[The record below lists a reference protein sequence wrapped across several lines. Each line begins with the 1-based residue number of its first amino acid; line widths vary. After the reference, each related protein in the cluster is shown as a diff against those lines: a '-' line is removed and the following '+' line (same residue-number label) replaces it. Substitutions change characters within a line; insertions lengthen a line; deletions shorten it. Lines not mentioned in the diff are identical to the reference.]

1 MAKPIVALIYDFDKT
16 LSPKDMQEY
25 SFLPGIRVEPD
36 RFWGLCAD
44 VAQDHQMDG
53 VLTYMYLMK
62 KMAQGELDLSR
73 EKLRELGRD
82 VAFFPGVETWFDRI
96 NAIGEQNGV
105 TVEHYIISSG
115 LTEIIQGSAI
125 GGKFKAVFAASF
137 CYDAAGQPVWPSTA
151 VNYTNKTQYLF
162 RINKGIL
169 DVTNDRDL
177 NAYTPEYMRRIPF
190 TNMIYVGDGLTDV
203 PCMKMTKQ
211 KGGYSI
217 VVHAPDVNEMADDML
232 LQGRVDFSV
241 PADYSEGSEI
251 EQIVTMLMRRIL
263 ATHELSLRHAQ
274 QMQMAQ
280 RRRGHNLPLNFP
292 MRGGLAEEAPE

>member
-44 VAQDHQMDG
+44 FAQDHQMDG

-105 TVEHYIISSG
+105 TVEHYISSG

>member
-1 MAKPIVALIYDFDKT
+1 MSRPIVALIYDFDKT

-36 RFWGLCAD
+36 RFWGLCQDFAL
-44 VAQDHQMDG
+44 DHQMDG

-82 VAFFPGVETWFDRI
+82 VEFFPGVETWFDRI
-96 NAIGEQNGV
+96 NFIGAQNGV
-105 TVEHYIISSG
+105 SVEHYIISSG

-125 GGKFKAVFAASF
+125 GDKFKAVFAASF

-177 NAYTPEYMRRIPF
+177 NAFTPEYLRRIPF
-190 TNMIYVGDGLTDV
+190 TNMIYIGDGLTDV

-217 VVHAPDVNEMADDML
+217 VVHAPGKTDTADDML
-232 LQGRVDFSV
+232 LQGRVDFSLE
-241 PADYSEGSEI
+241 ADYTQGSEM
-251 EQIVTMLMRRIL
+251 EQTVTMLMRRIL
-263 ATHELSLRHAQ
+263 ATHELSQKHARQLQQAQ
-274 QMQMAQ
+274 Q
-280 RRRGHNLPLNFP
+280 RRGAQQPLRIP
-292 MRGGLAEEAPE
+292 AREGLIEETPE

>member
-44 VAQDHQMDG
+44 FAQDHQMDG

-241 PADYSEGSEI
+241 PADYSKGSEI